1 MKHWLVMTFL
11 NH

>member
-1 MKHWLVMTFL
+1 MKHWLVMKFL